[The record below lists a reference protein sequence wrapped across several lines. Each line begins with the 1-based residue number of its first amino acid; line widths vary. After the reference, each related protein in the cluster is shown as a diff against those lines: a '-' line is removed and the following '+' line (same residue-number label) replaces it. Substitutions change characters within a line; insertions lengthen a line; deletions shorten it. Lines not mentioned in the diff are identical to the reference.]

1 MAMSEPTS
9 GFAERRLRLQEVLL
23 GYLRAAGLP
32 HWPGAD
38 GLMLAE
44 VLNCYP
50 HAAAAGLVP
59 GREELLLRHV
69 DLADALA
76 DVLAIRER
84 PVGGCGGGRP
94 SVDS

>member
-1 MAMSEPTS
+1 MREPTS

-23 GYLRAAGLP
+23 GYMRAAGLP
-32 HWPGAD
+32 HWPGTD

-50 HAAAAGLVP
+50 HAVAAGLVP
-59 GREELLLRHV
+59 GREELLLRHA

-76 DVLAIRER
+76 DVFAIWEL
-84 PVGGCGGGRP
+84 PDGGCGGRT
-94 SVDS
+94 SAVDS